1 MSDPSAPGKKAARS
15 FDFQSMMEQARKG
28 AQERTTVDWNDEIEK
43 AKEENESRIAE
54 MKIKA
59 DEAVKKMQIPGNH
72 KTKNTSIEDGEEDDD
87 DDDDFGPSIDLANAS
102 TADNEDPSSDDEDE
116 DRSKPL
122 AEEEDRPDDDEQPF
136 FPLTHEIDLKHGTK
150 SVSCLTVDTNGERLI
165 SGGFD
170 YELKMWD
177 FPTMDKS
184 LKYSRAISPCE
195 SHQLR
200 SIEFSPGSDML
211 LIASGSCQAKVI
223 SRDGKNMY
231 ECVRGDMYLIDM
243 QKTKGH
249 ISTLNRA
256 CWNPKDLNEF
266 MTCADDGTVRL
277 WSLIRRTEHVS
288 CIKTKSEQGKKTAT
302 TTCTYNTYHTHVTQN
317 EYLITAGCDDG
328 SIQIWDRRR
337 PFVNVTFMSRRAHEP
352 ENSITSLCW
361 SYDGRNLASRS
372 TDHTLKLWDIRNFK
386 QPLSEYRDLH
396 NRFSMTNVAFS
407 PDDRFL
413 ITGTSTRKKTDDN
426 LNDSTNVGSIYFF
439 NRNSLAEPEGQI
451 QVSEGASVIKTLWHS
466 KLNQI
471 LCTTS
476 NGIIKIFYDTI
487 RSKQGALLFANR
499 EERQKKANDYF
510 INMNIINPH
519 ALPLYRQERVR
530 NLSVIRMK
538 NREDPVKSKRPDL
551 PVSGAGSGGRI
562 GVHGGTLSSYI
573 VKNIALQKPPAQKED
588 SRAILLGYQEKCEQ
602 NPYWVA
608 PAYTSTQPKPIFQ
621 TSTEDKSRAKDEDD
635 EDNMVPMWKK
645 QKT

>member
-1 MSDPSAPGKKAARS
+1 MADSSAPGKKAART
-15 FDFQSMMEQARKG
+15 FDIQAMMDQARIG
-28 AQERTTVDWNDEIEK
+28 AQERSNVDWTNEIEK
-43 AKEENESRIAE
+43 AKEDNELRIAE
-54 MKIKA
+54 MKLKA
-59 DEAVKKMQIPGNH
+59 EQAAKQMS
-72 KTKNTSIEDGEEDDD
+72 TKNSSSNNEDDD
-87 DDDDFGPSIDLANAS
+87 DDDDFGPSISLATAS
-102 TADNEDPSSDDEDE
+102 TANNEDTDSD
-116 DRSKPL
+116 
-122 AEEEDRPDDDEQPF
+122 EEDTRPPESNDQDDDRLDDDERPF
-136 FPLTHEIDLKHGTK
+136 FPLTHEIDLKHGAKT
-150 SVSCLTVDTNGERLI
+150 VSCLTIDSNGERLI

-177 FPTMDKS
+177 FPTMDKK
-184 LKYSRAISPCE
+184 LQYSRAISPCE

-200 SIEFSPGSDML
+200 SIEFSPGNDML
-211 LIASGSCQAKVI
+211 LIASGSCQGKVI
-223 SRDGKNMY
+223 TRDGKNMY

-249 ISTLNRA
+249 VSTLNRA

-266 MTCADDGTVRL
+266 MTCSDDGTVRL

-288 CIKTKSEQGKKTAT
+288 CIKTKSETGKKTAT
-302 TTCTYNTYHTHVTQN
+302 TTCTYNTYHTHIAQN

-352 ENSITSLCW
+352 ENSITSLRW
-361 SYDGRNLASRS
+361 SYDGQHLASRS
-372 TDHTLKLWDIRNFK
+372 TDHTLKLWDIRKFK
-386 QPLSEYRDLH
+386 EPLSQYTDLH
-396 NRFSMTNVAFS
+396 NRFSMTDVTFS

-426 LNDSTNVGSIYFF
+426 IDNAANYGAIYFF
-439 NRNSLAEPEGQI
+439 NRNNLAQPEGQI
-451 QVSEGASVIKTLWHS
+451 QVSDNASVIKTVWHS

-471 LCTTS
+471 MCTTS
-476 NGIIKIFYDTI
+476 NGLVKIFYDTI
-487 RSKQGALLFANR
+487 RSKQGALIFANR
-499 EERQKKANDYF
+499 EERQKKANDFF

-519 ALPLYRQERVR
+519 ALPLYRQDRIR

-551 PVSGAGSGGRI
+551 PISGAGSGGRI

-588 SRAILLGYQEKCEQ
+588 SRAVLLSYQEKCEAE
-602 NPYWVA
+602 PFWVT
-608 PAYTSTQPKPIFQ
+608 PAYNQNQPKPIFQ
-621 TSTEDKSRAKDEDD
+621 ASTQDTQRKKEDD
-635 EDNMVPMWKK
+635 DDEIAPLWKK

>member
-1 MSDPSAPGKKAARS
+1 MTDPPASTKKTART
-15 FDFQSMMEQARKG
+15 FDLQAMMNQARLG
-28 AQERTTVDWNDEIEK
+28 AQERTKIDWSNEIEK
-43 AKEENESRIAE
+43 AKEENELRINE

-59 DEAVKKMQIPGNH
+59 DEAAKKLQISTN
-72 KTKNTSIEDGEEDDD
+72 NDNINDD
-87 DDDDFGPSIDLANAS
+87 DDDDFGPSIDLATAP
-102 TADNEDPSSDDEDE
+102 TADNEDTSSDDEDNNS
-116 DRSKPL
+116 SKPI
-122 AEEEDRPDDDEQPF
+122 EEDDDRLDDDEQPF

-150 SVSCLTVDTNGERLI
+150 SVSCLTTDSNGERLI

-177 FPTMDKS
+177 FPTMDKT
-184 LKYSRAISPCE
+184 LQYSRAISPCE

-249 ISTLNRA
+249 VSTLNRA

-266 MTCADDGTVRL
+266 MTCSDDGTVRL

-288 CIKTKSEQGKKTAT
+288 CIKTKSEQGKKTST
-302 TTCTYNTYHTHVTQN
+302 TTCTYNTYHTHVAQN

-337 PFVNVTFMSRRAHEP
+337 PFVNVTFISRRAHEP
-352 ENSITSLCW
+352 ENAITSLCW

-386 QPLSEYRDLH
+386 QPLSEYNDLH
-396 NRFSMTNVAFS
+396 NRFSMTNITFS

-413 ITGTSTRKKTDDN
+413 ITGTSTRKKTNDN
-426 LNDSTNVGSIYFF
+426 MNDPTNVGAIYFF
-439 NRNSLAEPEGQI
+439 NRNNLAQPEGQI
-451 QVSEGASVIKTLWHS
+451 QVSETASVIKTLWHS

-471 LCTTS
+471 MCTTS

-499 EERQKKANDYF
+499 EERQKKANDFF

-519 ALPLYRQERVR
+519 ALPLYRQDRVR

-588 SRAILLGYQEKCEQ
+588 SRAILLSYQEKCEQ

-608 PAYTSTQPKPIFQ
+608 PAYSKSQPKAIFQSSTQDTNQKK
-621 TSTEDKSRAKDEDD
+621 EEDD
-635 EDNMVPMWKK
+635 DDDIAPLWKK